1 MDWITYA
8 LGYISQHDCFTEMVE
23 QGWVSTETLR
33 PYIKEMDDNW
43 GGFGGVLT
51 WLRLYDEDKRLADQY
66 ARDFLRRNDRKHST
80 WFEEF
85 DDEYTEE
92 QWRSDLRGPFHP
104 SLHKE
109 EVKE

>member
-8 LGYISQHDCFTEMVE
+8 LGYINRHDCFTDMVE
-23 QGWVSTETLR
+23 SDWVSTETLR

-51 WLRLYDEDKRLADQY
+51 WLRLYDEDKRLAEQY
-66 ARDFLRRNDRKHST
+66 EQDFLRSDARKGIS

-85 DDEYTEE
+85 DDDYTEE
-92 QWRSDLRGPFHP
+92 QWRADLLKSFLRG
-104 SLHKE
+104 E
-109 EVKE
+109 EE